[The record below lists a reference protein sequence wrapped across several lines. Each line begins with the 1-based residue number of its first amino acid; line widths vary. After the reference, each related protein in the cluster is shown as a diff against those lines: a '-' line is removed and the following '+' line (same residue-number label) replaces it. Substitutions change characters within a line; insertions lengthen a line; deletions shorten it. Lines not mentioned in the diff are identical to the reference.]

1 MVSEDLHHGHKNLRR
16 RLSQPERPVF
26 WRVDK
31 RITTAVRNTHLG
43 QFTEDQLGD
52 EYTVTF
58 TMKNTLTKA
67 KAESLPDFVNGGSE
81 NPVLG
86 GMLYR
91 VVLTAPYGG
100 EITAVQADIDSWG
113 TNTASLYDRQ
123 YIMFNQQ
130 WIEPGKELTIA
141 YTVRVSSDATHPL
154 NVVTTPVVNA
164 DGVETGSNGNVTD
177 ECTAD
182 TNAPMVRTV
191 PMVRTAARTAARTT
205 RIRTRPPIPRPAW
218 TPWTS

>member
-1 MVSEDLHHGHKNLRR
+1 MPEAGIYLSELQQGKQDWYLKTSTTVTKTCGDASA
-16 RLSQPERPVF
+16 SQNALYSGVL
-26 WRVDK
+26 DK

-182 TNAPMVRTV
+182 DERRRWCERRRGRRQERRA
-191 PMVRTAARTAARTT
+191 
-205 RIRTRPPIPRPAW
+205 
-218 TPWTS
+218 